1 MAKGPSVKRMAA
13 SILSCGRNKIWLDPN
28 EMPKFKAV
36 ASRPDV
42 RNLIKDGFIVK
53 KRPVVHSRYH
63 ANLLMRQKA
72 KGRHCGP
79 GKVKGS
85 KNARM
90 PEKRRW
96 IKRIRELRVELKT
109 MRKDGEV
116 SASEYRVL
124 YGQAK
129 GNLFKSAKALRESVA
144 KKHEDEK
151 RRLDLAEQAQ
161 ALSMK

>member
-1 MAKGPSVKRMAA
+1 MAKGPSIKRMAA
-13 SILSCGRNKIWLDPN
+13 NILSCGRNKVWLDPN
-28 EMPKFKAV
+28 ETSKLKAA

-42 RNLIKDGFIVK
+42 RKLIEDGFIVK

-63 ANLLMRQKA
+63 ANLLREQKA

-90 PEKRRW
+90 PFKERWMKRVRS
-96 IKRIRELRVELKT
+96 LRAELKS
-109 MRKDGEV
+109 MRANGTISV
-116 SASEYRVL
+116 SEYRVM
-124 YGQAK
+124 YGQVK
-129 GNLFKSAKALRESVA
+129 GNMFRSVKVMMESVS
-144 KKHEDEK
+144 KKREDEK
-151 RRLDLAEQAQ
+151 RRTELAEQAE